1 MIRRD
6 TPGLRWF
13 SVALAFFI
21 MIIPMSEWMAAL
33 RPFVLALVMMF
44 WILETPGKM
53 GLGRVLLIGL
63 LLDLA
68 SFAMLGEH
76 AFRLLL
82 MAGVVHQLR
91 NQFRFYPIWQQS
103 LFVLAILYADLVVL
117 GVIRLFQGLQQQ
129 PIEAWFSPILAFLIW
144 PWLYMFLDNLRMQ
157 SRSK

>member
-6 TPGLRWF
+6 SPALRWL
-13 SVALAFFI
+13 SIALAFFI
-21 MIIPMSEWMAAL
+21 MIIPMAEWLAAL

-44 WILETPGKM
+44 WILETPRKM
-53 GLGRVLLIGL
+53 GLGRVFLIGL
-63 LLDLA
+63 LLDLT

-103 LFVLAILYADLVVL
+103 LFMLAILYVDLVVL
-117 GVIRLFQGLQQQ
+117 SGLRLIQGLPQ
-129 PIEAWFSPILAFLIW
+129 PVIETWISPVLAFLIW

>member
-6 TPGLRWF
+6 SPALRWL
-13 SVALAFFI
+13 SIALAFFI
-21 MIIPMSEWMAAL
+21 MIIPMAEWLAAL

-44 WILETPGKM
+44 WILETPRKM
-53 GLGRVLLIGL
+53 GLGRVFLIGL
-63 LLDLA
+63 LLDLT

-103 LFVLAILYADLVVL
+103 LFMLAILYVDLVVL
-117 GVIRLFQGLQQQ
+117 SGLRLIQGLPQ
-129 PIEAWFSPILAFLIW
+129 PAIETWISPVLAFLVW

>member
-6 TPGLRWF
+6 TPGLRWL
-13 SVALAFFI
+13 SIALAFFI
-21 MIIPMSEWMAAL
+21 MIVPMSETLSAL

-53 GLGRVLLIGL
+53 GLGRVFLIGL
-63 LLDLA
+63 LLDVV
-68 SFAMLGEH
+68 SFSMLGEH

-82 MAGVVHQLR
+82 MAGIVHQVR

-103 LFVLAILYADLVVL
+103 LAILAILYLDQVL
-117 GVIRLFQGLQQQ
+117 LAVIRLFQGLQQQ
-129 PIEAWFSPILAFLIW
+129 PIEAWLSPVLAFLIW
-144 PWLYMFLDNLRMQ
+144 PWLYMFLDNLHLQ

>member
-6 TPGLRWF
+6 TPGLRWL
-13 SVALAFFI
+13 SIALAFFI
-21 MIIPMSEWMAAL
+21 MIVPMSETLSAL

-53 GLGRVLLIGL
+53 GLGRVFLIGL
-63 LLDLA
+63 FLDVV
-68 SFAMLGEH
+68 SFSMLGEH

-82 MAGVVHQLR
+82 MAGIVHQVR

-103 LFVLAILYADLVVL
+103 LAILAILYLDQVL
-117 GVIRLFQGLQQQ
+117 LAVIRLFQGLQQQ
-129 PIEAWFSPILAFLIW
+129 PIEAWLSPVLAFLIW
-144 PWLYMFLDNLRMQ
+144 PWLYMFLDNLHLQ

>member
-21 MIIPMSEWMAAL
+21 MIIPMSEWLAAL

-63 LLDLA
+63 ALGGSAPGRLPHVYNPFVGFA
-68 SFAMLGEH
+68 SLVRGIVEDVAGED
-76 AFRLLL
+76 
-82 MAGVVHQLR
+82 
-91 NQFRFYPIWQQS
+91 I
-103 LFVLAILYADLVVL
+103 
-117 GVIRLFQGLQQQ
+117 
-129 PIEAWFSPILAFLIW
+129 
-144 PWLYMFLDNLRMQ
+144 
-157 SRSK
+157 

>member
-1 MIRRD
+1 VIRRD
-6 TPGLRWF
+6 SPALRWL
-13 SVALAFFI
+13 SIALAFFI
-21 MIIPMSEWMAAL
+21 MIIPMAEWLAAL

-44 WILETPGKM
+44 WILETPRKM
-53 GLGRVLLIGL
+53 GLGRVFLIGL
-63 LLDLA
+63 LLDLT

-82 MAGVVHQLR
+82 MAGVVRQLR

-103 LFVLAILYADLVVL
+103 LFVLAILYADLLVL

-144 PWLYMFLDNLRMQ
+144 PWLYMFLDNMRMQ

>member
-6 TPGLRWF
+6 TPGLRWI
-13 SVALAFFI
+13 SIALAFFI
-21 MIIPMSEWMAAL
+21 MIIPMAEWLAAL
-33 RPFVLALVMMF
+33 RPSVLALVMMF
-44 WILETPGKM
+44 WILETPRKM
-53 GLGRVLLIGL
+53 GLGRVFLIGL
-63 LLDLA
+63 LLDLT

-103 LFVLAILYADLVVL
+103 LFVLAILYVDLIVL
-117 GVIRLFQGLQQQ
+117 SLLRLFQGLPQ
-129 PIEAWFSPILAFLIW
+129 PAIEAWISPVLAFLIW
-144 PWLYMFLDNLRMQ
+144 PWLYMFLDNLRLQ

>member
-6 TPGLRWF
+6 SPALRWL
-13 SVALAFFI
+13 SIALAFFI
-21 MIIPMSEWMAAL
+21 MIIPMAEWLAAL

-44 WILETPGKM
+44 WILETPRKM
-53 GLGRVLLIGL
+53 GLGRVFLIGL

-103 LFVLAILYADLVVL
+103 LFMLAILYVDLVVL
-117 GVIRLFQGLQQQ
+117 SGLRLIQGLPQ
-129 PIEAWFSPILAFLIW
+129 PAIETWISPVLAFLIW

>member
-6 TPGLRWF
+6 TPGLRWL
-13 SVALAFFI
+13 SIALAFFI
-21 MIIPMSEWMAAL
+21 MIIPMAEWLAAL
-33 RPFVLALVMMF
+33 RPSVLAMVMMF

-53 GLGRVLLIGL
+53 GLGRVFLIGL
-63 LLDLA
+63 LLDLT

-103 LFVLAILYADLVVL
+103 LFVLAILYVDLIVL
-117 GVIRLFQGLQQQ
+117 SVTRVLQSLPQ
-129 PIEAWFSPILAFLIW
+129 PAIEAWISPVLAFLIW